1 MPKKSNSVLK
11 KKIFLILLVLCQNNA
26 SSNDMILD
34 QLKNPKFTNQ
44 SQRWN
49 FITDQVMGGVS
60 TGKFIVQK
68 LDGEMCYRMTG
79 DVSTKNNGGFIQI
92 RVKLSPEINSKD
104 YNGVYV
110 KVYGNEKKYDL
121 HLRTGLTLAP
131 WQYYSYTFS
140 TTKNWSKIKAPF
152 KQFKKSNFYQPKSIL
167 GQNIKSVGLVAGF
180 DDFKSDI
187 CLSEIAVS
195 YTHLTLPTNREV

>member
-1 MPKKSNSVLK
+1 MQKKSNFVLK
-11 KKIFLILLVLCQNNA
+11 KIIFLILFLLCKNNV
-26 SSNDMILD
+26 SSKDMILD
-34 QLKNPKFTNQ
+34 QLKNPKITNQ
-44 SQRWN
+44 SQHWN

-92 RVKLSPEINSKD
+92 RAKLSPEINSKD

-110 KVYGNEKKYDL
+110 KVYGNEKKYNL

-131 WQYYSYTFS
+131 WQYYSYSFA
-140 TTKNWSKIKAPF
+140 TTKNWTEIRAPF
-152 KQFKKSNFYQPKSIL
+152 EQFKKSNFYQPKSIL
-167 GQNIKSVGLVAGF
+167 GQSIKSVGLVAGF

-187 CLSEIAVS
+187 CLSEIGF
-195 YTHLTLPTNREV
+195 Y

>member
-1 MPKKSNSVLK
+1 MQKKSNFVLK
-11 KKIFLILLVLCQNNA
+11 KIIFLILFLLCKNNV
-26 SSNDMILD
+26 SSKDMILD

-44 SQRWN
+44 SQHWN

-92 RVKLSPEINSKD
+92 RAKLSPEINSKD
-104 YNGVYV
+104 YTGLYV
-110 KVYGNEKKYDL
+110 KVYGNEKKYNL

-131 WQYYSYTFS
+131 WQYYSYTFA
-140 TTKNWSKIKAPF
+140 TTKNWMEIRAPF
-152 KQFKKSNFYQPKSIL
+152 EQFKKSNFYQPKSIL

-187 CLSEIAVS
+187 CLSEIGF
-195 YTHLTLPTNREV
+195 Y

>member
-1 MPKKSNSVLK
+1 MQKKSNSILK
-11 KKIFLILLVLCQNNA
+11 NIIFLILFLLCT
-26 SSNDMILD
+26 SKVYSKDMILD
-34 QLKNPKFTNQ
+34 QLKKPKITNQ

-60 TGKFIVQK
+60 TGKFMVETV
-68 LDGEMCYRMTG
+68 DDVMCYRLTG

-92 RVKLSPEINSKD
+92 RVKLNPEINSKD
-104 YNGVYV
+104 YDGVYI
-110 KVYGNEKKYDL
+110 KVYGNEKKYNL

-131 WQYYSYTFS
+131 WQYYSYSFDAK
-140 TTKNWSKIKAPF
+140 KNWTEIRAPF
-152 KQFKKSNFYQPKSIL
+152 KQFTKSNFYQPKTIL

-187 CLSEIAVS
+187 CLSEIGF
-195 YTHLTLPTNREV
+195 Y

>member
-1 MPKKSNSVLK
+1 
-11 KKIFLILLVLCQNNA
+11 
-26 SSNDMILD
+26 
-34 QLKNPKFTNQ
+34 
-44 SQRWN
+44 
-49 FITDQVMGGVS
+49 MGGVS
-60 TGKFIVQK
+60 TGKFVVQK

-92 RVKLSPEINSKD
+92 RAKLSPEINSKD

-187 CLSEIAVS
+187 CLSEIGF
-195 YTHLTLPTNREV
+195 Y

>member
-1 MPKKSNSVLK
+1 MQKKSNFVLK
-11 KKIFLILLVLCQNNA
+11 KIIFLILFLLCKNNV
-26 SSNDMILD
+26 SSKDMILD
-34 QLKNPKFTNQ
+34 QLKNPKVTNQ
-44 SQRWN
+44 SQHWN

-92 RVKLSPEINSKD
+92 RAKLSPEINSKD

-110 KVYGNEKKYDL
+110 KVYGNEKKYNL

-131 WQYYSYTFS
+131 WQYYSYSFA
-140 TTKNWSKIKAPF
+140 TTKNWTEIRAPF
-152 KQFKKSNFYQPKSIL
+152 EQFKKSNFYQPKSIL

-187 CLSEIAVS
+187 CLSEIGF
-195 YTHLTLPTNREV
+195 Y